1 VQQALWS
8 NSQGKFERQRAIVC
22 ACAGCAAVELTTV
35 RSNAAR
41 MDVCWVG
48 CCGRTHQ
55 GEVKRS
61 VQNAVERTPV
71 RSNVETQNN
80 PKKNYTRITI
90 KIYTK
95 TTKRKTCYKTIF
107 LQKRTKYLHKQ
118 NKIFTQTPPNLKRH
132 IVHNVTELI

>member
-1 VQQALWS
+1 M
-8 NSQGKFERQRAIVC
+8 VC

-41 MDVCWVG
+41 MGVCWLG
-48 CCGRTHQ
+48 CCSRTHQ
-55 GEVKRS
+55 GEVKHS
-61 VQNAVERTPV
+61 VQNAVERTSV
-71 RSNVETQNN
+71 RSNTETQNK

-95 TTKRKTCYKTIF
+95 ITKHKTCYKTRF
-107 LQKRTKYLHKQ
+107 LQQKRTKYLHKHKIKYLHKQ